1 MKNKLIYSFLLTGLC
16 FLSLSGCSRN
26 SSSPKENIITNSEHL
41 KVDDSAFQ
49 KTYETGDSVDF
60 SSLKATF
67 DSLSLSY
74 GETINE
80 DANHFYVIDNPS
92 NPNSAVKNG
101 ASVQTTKKSSE
112 TPIYVAYRTESNGDV
127 VYYVS
132 APITLTINNS
142 NALSPW
148 VLYTVTGVVF
158 VALIGFS
165 FWKSNKIKKQGQVIS
180 SPSKTQE
187 PKEPVLPQIEKKENK
202 QDSSSDDEE
211 V

>member
-1 MKNKLIYSFLLTGLC
+1 M
-16 FLSLSGCSRN
+16 
-26 SSSPKENIITNSEHL
+26 
-41 KVDDSAFQ
+41 
-49 KTYETGDSVDF
+49 
-60 SSLKATF
+60 
-67 DSLSLSY
+67 
-74 GETINE
+74 TI
-80 DANHFYVIDNPS
+80 H
-92 NPNSAVKNG
+92 
-101 ASVQTTKKSSE
+101 
-112 TPIYVAYRTESNGDV
+112 
-127 VYYVS
+127 
-132 APITLTINNS
+132 NS

-187 PKEPVLPQIEKKENK
+187 PKEPVSPQIEKKENK